1 MIHHPRIPG
10 RQGRIALLSLLL
22 AGCHNHSA
30 EGPVPSDYNRLPFAS
45 AAGAVTLAAA
55 DQEAIYL
62 RVLQFYRSAGSD
74 TRRIE
79 EQLLPVSAADL
90 ATPFD
95 PALARRLVQQLG
107 STHYCFS
114 GTVPSCLD
122 KMGGGLRLSI
132 IDGLAADQARVAVH
146 YSGGQVY
153 APGAAFSGTEVFLMR
168 REPTGWRIVAHAPA
182 GS

>member
-1 MIHHPRIPG
+1 MIDHPRIPLHPG
-10 RQGRIALLSLLL
+10 RNAILFLLL
-22 AGCHNHSA
+22 TGCYSRSA
-30 EGPVPSDYNRLPFAS
+30 EGPVPSDYSRLPFAP
-45 AAGAVTLAAA
+45 ATGAVTLAPA

-62 RVLQFYRSAGSD
+62 RVLQFYRPAGSD
-74 TRRIE
+74 TRRID
-79 EQLLPVSAADL
+79 EQLLPVSSADS
-90 ATPFD
+90 ATPLD

-122 KMGGGLRLSI
+122 KMGGGLRLST

-153 APGAAFSGTEVFLMR
+153 APGAAFSGTEVFLMK
-168 REPTGWRIVAHAPA
+168 RETSGWRIVAHAP
-182 GS
+182 GR